1 MRQTLAP
8 YAVRALLALQLVIA
22 TSSAQATT
30 VILDPADSPLNDIV
44 ALRGGFN
51 DTSLLLGVDF
61 RSGTVDFS
69 DVVIVFELDTDEN
82 PATGSVLGAEF
93 FVSYDS
99 RVDLASAAVVDQS
112 SGTIVDSPATRLG
125 TDSLDLTVPLASL
138 GGDDGVMNFGVSAGQ
153 PVGTSSFVRSDF
165 TPKLGDRFALGGP
178 TTAVP
183 EPTAALAFAAGVLV
197 IAQRLGR
204 RAPRT

>member
-1 MRQTLAP
+1 MRQRLAA
-8 YAVRALLALQLVIA
+8 YVAFLALQLALV

-30 VILDPADSPLNDIV
+30 VLLDPADSPLNDIL
-44 ALRGGFN
+44 AARGGF
-51 DTSLLLGVDF
+51 DATSLFLGVDF

-69 DVVIVFELDTDEN
+69 NVVIVFELDTDEN

-99 RVDLASAAVVDQS
+99 RVDLATARVLDEA
-112 SGTIVDSPATRLG
+112 SGAIVDSPATRLG
-125 TDSLDLTVPLASL
+125 ADSLDLTIPLASL
-138 GGDDGVMNFGVSAGQ
+138 GGDDGVMNFGVSAGE
-153 PVGTSSFVRSDF
+153 PVGGNLFLRNDF
-165 TPKLGDRFALGGP
+165 TPKVTGQFALGGP
-178 TTAVP
+178 SAAVP

-204 RAPRT
+204 RRRA